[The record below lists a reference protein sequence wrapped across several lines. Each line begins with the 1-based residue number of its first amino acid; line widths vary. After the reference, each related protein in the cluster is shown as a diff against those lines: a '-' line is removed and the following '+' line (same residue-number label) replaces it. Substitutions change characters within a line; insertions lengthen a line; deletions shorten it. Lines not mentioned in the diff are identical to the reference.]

1 MPITPFVEAPFVRT
15 IPQPISGGKNTSAY
29 DKFRQGISITTD
41 RELFG
46 GMFPKMKPA
55 NQRTP
60 TGFQESTVFGQ
71 PALFSAE
78 KPYVDIEKFDP
89 VKFITAAGQYRI
101 YPDVLNDSSFLDPY
115 QMDGAIEP
123 LVIRKAATLSTLA
136 GTEYAHRIRGS
147 MQAGNIDEHDGA
159 SQTVQIYDYRQPIS
173 VKPFIDFPE
182 YMGADAMG
190 AVSIPGV
197 VSEVQAVIFPFN
209 DRDFRS
215 RIYLDGPEG
224 AINGSSMVNAALAL
238 SGTFEVML
246 GEDQVSAPAGF
257 IYDNN
262 PYGTDSLA
270 FGGLKK

>member
-1 MPITPFVEAPFVRT
+1 MPITPFIEAPFVRT
-15 IPQPISGGKNTSAY
+15 ISQPVSGGINTSAY

-71 PALFSAE
+71 PALFNAE
-78 KPYVDIEKFDP
+78 KPFVDIEKFNP
-89 VKFITAAGQYRI
+89 VKFINGQGQYEI
-101 YPDVLNDSSFLDPY
+101 YPDVLDDSSFLDPY
-115 QMDGAIEP
+115 EMDGAIEP
-123 LVIRKAATLSTLA
+123 LAIRKAVALSTLA
-136 GTEYAHRIRGS
+136 GREYAHRIRGS

-159 SQTVQIYDYRQPIS
+159 SQIVQIYDYRQPIN

-182 YMGADAMG
+182 YMGVDVVG
-190 AVSIPGV
+190 AVSLPGV
-197 VSEVQAVIFPFN
+197 ISEVQTTIFPFN

-215 RIYLDGPEG
+215 RIYLDGPDG
-224 AINGSSMVNAALAL
+224 AINGPNMVSAALAL

-246 GEDQVSAPAGF
+246 GEDQVSATAGF

>member
-15 IPQPISGGKNTSAY
+15 ISQPVSGGINTSAY

-78 KPYVDIEKFDP
+78 KPFVDIEKFNP
-89 VKFITAAGQYRI
+89 VKFIITAGQYQI
-101 YPDVLNDSSFLDPY
+101 YPDVFNDSSFLDPY

-123 LVIRKAATLSTLA
+123 LMIRKAASLSALA
-136 GTEYAHRIRGS
+136 GREYAYRIRGS
-147 MQAGNIDEHDGA
+147 LQAGNIDEHDST
-159 SQTVQIYDYRQPIS
+159 SQIVQIYNYRQPIS

-182 YMGADAMG
+182 YMGTDVIG

-224 AINGSSMVNAALAL
+224 AINGSSMVNTALAL

-246 GEDQVSAPAGF
+246 GDDQVSATAGF